1 MQLNRPQ
8 VDIGLF
14 TNRIGEMKAF
24 YGETLGLPFESEL
37 PLGDGFRQHR
47 FNANGSLIKLND
59 ARDPLPRRHPG
70 GYESLIIASNQ
81 FAQPEALNDPDGNAI
96 VLLPPGRDEVNQIEV
111 RLGVSDVTRFGAF
124 YEAAGGTAIGGNR
137 YKIGETIFAFFRH
150 PMARAVRP
158 APRATLL
165 ELTKAIARLGIRYI
179 TIQVKNCDAAF
190 EEMTGAG
197 AAMGLKAENFGNKV
211 RAAIV
216 YDPDGNVIE
225 LLQGPLS

>member
-1 MQLNRPQ
+1 MELNRPQ

-14 TNRIGEMKAF
+14 TNRIAEMKAF

-96 VLLPPGRDEVNQIEV
+96 VL
-111 RLGVSDVTRFGAF
+111 VS
-124 YEAAGGTAIGGNR
+124 
-137 YKIGETIFAFFRH
+137 
-150 PMARAVRP
+150 
-158 APRATLL
+158 
-165 ELTKAIARLGIRYI
+165 
-179 TIQVKNCDAAF
+179 
-190 EEMTGAG
+190 AG
-197 AAMGLKAENFGNKV
+197 A
-211 RAAIV
+211 
-216 YDPDGNVIE
+216 
-225 LLQGPLS
+225 